1 MKTLCC
7 EVHRDESDCQWLRTP
22 QHNISKQYTP
32 FDQTLRIVG
41 MLIYTHFF
49 YRILDTNANCIG
61 VQYPMIFSSCVCV
74 CVWLMQPPF
83 LFMVLYF
90 THKYVYLLLDL
101 NFKNRFL
108 ISFLRLK
115 RTIVWFKMRSIHR
128 DHDHNKLE
136 IVDLSYETPVVYNW
150 KMNRAEINYTIWWK

>member
-1 MKTLCC
+1 MQIAL
-7 EVHRDESDCQWLRTP
+7 VS
-22 QHNISKQYTP
+22 S
-32 FDQTLRIVG
+32 
-41 MLIYTHFF
+41 
-49 YRILDTNANCIG
+49 ILW
-61 VQYPMIFSSCVCV
+61 YFLHVCV

-115 RTIVWFKMRSIHR
+115 RTRVWFKMRSIHR
-128 DHDHNKLE
+128 DHNKLE